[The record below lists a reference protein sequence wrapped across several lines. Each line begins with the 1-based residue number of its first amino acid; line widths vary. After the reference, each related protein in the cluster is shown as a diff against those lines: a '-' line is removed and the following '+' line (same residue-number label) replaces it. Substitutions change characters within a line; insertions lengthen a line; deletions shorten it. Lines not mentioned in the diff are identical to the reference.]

1 MLELECKRQP
11 SLPQA
16 DENRLI
22 QGIARLAGAPEA
34 ARRFGIHCRGI
45 HGRTIRLIVYR
56 TMNGSAVG
64 SRYFP
69 SR

>member
-16 DENRLI
+16 DENRLV

-45 HGRTIRLIVYR
+45 HGPYHLF
-56 TMNGSAVG
+56 GC
-64 SRYFP
+64 
-69 SR
+69 